1 MDPNVY
7 QVLVRLNPWVTDLD
21 RWPGCTHKYIPD
33 PFITR
38 RTTLSPQEG
47 RLNLIIGPR
56 QSGKSTLIWHLLS
69 KTPRPHLFLNCEE
82 PSIRDL
88 CTSPAL
94 FLNEVERFAPDSAG
108 LFFDEIQHLEEAGL
122 FLKGIVDQKPN
133 QAILATGSS
142 SYHLRS
148 KTRESLAGRAERH
161 LVLPFAFSELR
172 PHHRAPAVQ
181 SMEEKD
187 VWEQLM
193 LWGGYPEV
201 FLSEEKQAVL
211 SRLVEAFILRD
222 ASDLYH
228 IRNPQAF
235 RRLFMLIASQ
245 TGDLTNF
252 SNWAETLG
260 ISVNTVIQYL
270 NVLEESHVIR
280 LVPPYV
286 GGKRAEITSRPKIY
300 FLDNGLRNFLFGGF
314 ASLQNRPDLGKL
326 AENLVFSEVCKYTD
340 PLLDAVHFW
349 RSSSQAEV
357 DFVLVRKNALIAI
370 EVKATAMKKPKI
382 SRSLRSFIQAYKP
395 QIAFVVNI
403 GLQTEL
409 TVDKTSVR
417 FILGSDLADRLS
429 VMAP

>member
-1 MDPNVY
+1 MDSNAY
-7 QVLVRLNPWVTDLD
+7 QVLLRLNPWVTDLN
-21 RWPGCTHKYIPD
+21 RWPECTYKYIPD
-33 PFITR
+33 PFIAR
-38 RTTLSPQEG
+38 RTTLSPQEN
-47 RLNLIIGPR
+47 RLSLIIGPR

-69 KTPRPHLFLNCEE
+69 KAERPHLYLNCEE

-94 FLNEVERFAPDSAG
+94 FLNEVEHVAPDAAG
-108 LFFDEIQHLEEAGL
+108 FFFDEIQHLEEAGL

-133 QAILATGSS
+133 RAILATGSS
-142 SYHLRS
+142 SFHLRS

-181 SMEEKD
+181 AMEEKAL
-187 VWEQLM
+187 WEQLM
-193 LWGGYPEV
+193 LWGGYPDV
-201 FLSEEKQAVL
+201 FLSEERQAVL
-211 SRLVEAFILRD
+211 SGLVEAFILRD
-222 ASDLYH
+222 ASDLH
-228 IRNPQAF
+228 NIRNPQAF
-235 RRLFMLIASQ
+235 RRLLMLIASQ

-270 NVLEESHVIR
+270 NVLEESHIIR
-280 LVPPYV
+280 LIPPYV

-314 ASLQNRPDLGKL
+314 TSLQTRPDLGKL
-326 AENLVFSEVCKYTD
+326 AENLVFSELCKYTD

-357 DFVLVRKNALIAI
+357 DFVVLRKNALLTI
-370 EVKATAMKKPKI
+370 EVKAGALKKPKI
-382 SRSLRSFIQAYKP
+382 SRSLRSFIQAYTP
-395 QIAFVVNI
+395 QMAFVVNT
-403 GLQTEL
+403 GLQTEVAVNG
-409 TVDKTSVR
+409 TRVR
-417 FILGSDLADRLS
+417 FILGSELAAQLPT
-429 VMAP
+429 V